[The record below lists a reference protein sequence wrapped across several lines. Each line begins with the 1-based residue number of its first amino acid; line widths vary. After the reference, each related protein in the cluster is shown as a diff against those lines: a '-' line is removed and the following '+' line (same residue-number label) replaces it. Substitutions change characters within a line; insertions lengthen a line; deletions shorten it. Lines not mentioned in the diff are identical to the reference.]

1 MLFAPASYHGR
12 DAPLGAPETGKG
24 GAAMEL
30 LGIFHKKTFMEARG
44 VCEAPYIEK
53 GGHALSARDAATSG
67 GVMACALGRM
77 RNAAALAEE
86 LGLMREERSLAR
98 IVLAAYARWGEDYIE
113 HIEGPVLTAVLDR
126 DADALILCRDRMGE
140 RRVFYTAQDGCVAF
154 ADHPDMLLEAG
165 CLRPVV
171 DMDGLRELFGLGPAR
186 TPGKTPW
193 RGMYALEPG
202 CALVARAENARVRR
216 YFRLEARE
224 HEDGAAATVETVRM
238 MIERAVDD
246 IAPLRPAAMLSG
258 GIDSTLL
265 TALLRKRMEPVRSFS
280 VDYEG
285 NDRHFRANAF
295 QPARDAPYIALA
307 VERIGCKHTA
317 VELKQA
323 SLAQALEEAVD
334 ARGFPGMADV
344 DSSLL
349 LFARKIAPQARFALS
364 GECGDEVFGGYPWF
378 RDAHSISGESFPW
391 SGSLELRA
399 GILKRRVREKLDIRN
414 YVRGALSD
422 AISRVEHLPHESA
435 EGRCLRTMQHMC
447 FAFFMANLQERALAM
462 CEHSHLGVLTP
473 FADERLVQ
481 YVYNVPWEMKF
492 MGGREK
498 GLLREAAGAL
508 LPESL
513 RYRRKSPYPKTCDPA
528 YARIVCGMVQ
538 GMLAEK
544 KSPILQLVDARALE
558 KLAASDLSPAQ
569 TPWFGQLMAGPQML
583 AYLWQV
589 NAWLAA
595 RHAEVAL

>member
-1 MLFAPASYHGR
+1 
-12 DAPLGAPETGKG
+12 
-24 GAAMEL
+24 MEL

-77 RNAAALAEE
+77 RNAAKLAEE

-140 RRVFYTAQDGCVAF
+140 RRVFYTASDGCVAF

-171 DMDGLRELFGLGPAR
+171 DMEGLRELFGLGPAR

-202 CALVARAENARVRR
+202 CALVARGESARVRR

-224 HEDGAAATVETVRM
+224 HEDDAAATVETVRM

-265 TALLRKRMEPVRSFS
+265 TALLRQRMEPVRSFS

-317 VELKQA
+317 VELTQA

-349 LFARKIAPQARFALS
+349 LFARRIAPQARFALS

-378 RDAHSISGESFPW
+378 RDAHSLNGGSFPW

-414 YVRGALSD
+414 YVRGALSE
-422 AISRVEHLPHESA
+422 AVSRVEHLPHESA

-447 FAFFMANLQERALAM
+447 FEFFMANLQERALSM
-462 CEHSHLGVLTP
+462 CEHSHMGVLTP

-589 NAWLAA
+589 NAWLAG

>member
-1 MLFAPASYHGR
+1 
-12 DAPLGAPETGKG
+12 
-24 GAAMEL
+24 MEL

-98 IVLAAYARWGEDYIE
+98 IVLAAYARWGEDYVE
-113 HIEGPVLTAVLDR
+113 HVEGPVLTAVLDR

-589 NAWLAA
+589 NAWLAG

>member
-1 MLFAPASYHGR
+1 
-12 DAPLGAPETGKG
+12 
-24 GAAMEL
+24 MEL

-77 RNAAALAEE
+77 RNAAKLAEE

-202 CALVARAENARVRR
+202 CALVARGESARVRR

-265 TALLRKRMEPVRSFS
+265 TALLRQRMEPVRSFS

-307 VERIGCKHTA
+307 VERIGCQHTA
-317 VELKQA
+317 VELTQA

-399 GILKRRVREKLDIRN
+399 GVLRRRVREKLDIRE
-414 YVRGALSD
+414 YVRGALSE

>member
-1 MLFAPASYHGR
+1 
-12 DAPLGAPETGKG
+12 
-24 GAAMEL
+24 MEL
-30 LGIFHKKTFMEARG
+30 LGIFHKKTWMEARG

-77 RNAAALAEE
+77 RNAAKLAEK

-171 DMDGLRELFGLGPAR
+171 DIDGLRELFGLGPAR

-202 CALVARAENARVRR
+202 CVLVARGESARVRR

-224 HEDGAAATVETVRM
+224 HEDDAASTVETVRM

-307 VERIGCKHTA
+307 VERIGCEHTA
-317 VELKQA
+317 VELTQA

-349 LFARKIAPQARFALS
+349 LFARRIAPQARFALS

-399 GILKRRVREKLDIRN
+399 GVLRRRVREKLDIRN
-414 YVRGALSD
+414 YVRGALSE

>member
-1 MLFAPASYHGR
+1 
-12 DAPLGAPETGKG
+12 
-24 GAAMEL
+24 MEL

-171 DMDGLRELFGLGPAR
+171 DIDGLRELFGLGPAR

-202 CALVARAENARVRR
+202 CALVARGENARVRR

-265 TALLRKRMEPVRSFS
+265 TALLRQRMEPVRSFS

-307 VERIGCKHTA
+307 VERIGCEHTA
-317 VELKQA
+317 VELTQA

-399 GILKRRVREKLDIRN
+399 GVLRRRVREKLDIRE
-414 YVRGALSD
+414 YVRGALSE

-447 FAFFMANLQERALAM
+447 FEFFMANLQERALAM

>member
-1 MLFAPASYHGR
+1 
-12 DAPLGAPETGKG
+12 
-24 GAAMEL
+24 MEL
-30 LGIFHKKTFMEARG
+30 LGIFHKKTWMEARG

-53 GGHALSARDAATSG
+53 GGHALAARDAATSG

-140 RRVFYTAQDGCVAF
+140 RRVFYIAQDGCVAF

-171 DMDGLRELFGLGPAR
+171 DIDGLRELFGLGPAR

-202 CALVARAENARVRR
+202 CALVARGESARVRR

-265 TALLRKRMEPVRSFS
+265 TALLRQRMEPVRSFS

-307 VERIGCKHTA
+307 VERIGCQHTA
-317 VELKQA
+317 VELTQA

-399 GILKRRVREKLDIRN
+399 GILKRRVREKLDIRD
-414 YVRGALSD
+414 YVRGALSE

>member
-1 MLFAPASYHGR
+1 
-12 DAPLGAPETGKG
+12 
-24 GAAMEL
+24 MEL

-202 CALVARAENARVRR
+202 CVLVARGESARVRR

-307 VERIGCKHTA
+307 VERIGCQHTA
-317 VELKQA
+317 VELTQA

-399 GILKRRVREKLDIRN
+399 GVLRRRVREKLDIRE
-414 YVRGALSD
+414 YVRGALSE

-513 RYRRKSPYPKTCDPA
+513 RYRRKSPYPKTCAPA

>member
-1 MLFAPASYHGR
+1 
-12 DAPLGAPETGKG
+12 
-24 GAAMEL
+24 MEL

-140 RRVFYTAQDGCVAF
+140 RRVFYTASDGCVAF

-202 CALVARAENARVRR
+202 CALVARGESARVRR

-224 HEDGAAATVETVRM
+224 HEDDAAATVETVRM

-265 TALLRKRMEPVRSFS
+265 TALLRQRMEPVRTFS

-285 NDRHFRANAF
+285 NDHHFRANAF

-307 VERIGCKHTA
+307 VERIGCQHTA
-317 VELKQA
+317 VELTQA

-378 RDAHSISGESFPW
+378 RDAHSISGDSFPW

-399 GILKRRVREKLDIRN
+399 GVLKRRVREKLDIRE
-414 YVRGALSD
+414 YVRGALSE

>member
-1 MLFAPASYHGR
+1 
-12 DAPLGAPETGKG
+12 
-24 GAAMEL
+24 MEL

-77 RNAAALAEE
+77 RNAAKLAEE

-140 RRVFYTAQDGCVAF
+140 RRVFYTASDGCVAF

-171 DMDGLRELFGLGPAR
+171 DIDGLRELFGLGPAR

-193 RGMYALEPG
+193 RDMYALEPG
-202 CALVARAENARVRR
+202 CALVARGESARVRR

-265 TALLRKRMEPVRSFS
+265 TALLRQRMEPVRSFS

-285 NDRHFRANAF
+285 NDHHFRANTF

-307 VERIGCKHTA
+307 VERIGCQHTA
-317 VELKQA
+317 VELTQA
-323 SLAQALEEAVD
+323 SLAQTLEEAVD

-349 LFARKIAPQARFALS
+349 LFARRIAPQARFALS

-399 GILKRRVREKLDIRN
+399 GILKRRVREKLDIRE
-414 YVRGALSD
+414 YVRGALSE

>member
-1 MLFAPASYHGR
+1 
-12 DAPLGAPETGKG
+12 
-24 GAAMEL
+24 MEL

-53 GGHALSARDAATSG
+53 GGHALSARVAATSG

-77 RNAAALAEE
+77 RNAAKLAEE

-140 RRVFYTAQDGCVAF
+140 RRVFYTASDGCVAF

-171 DMDGLRELFGLGPAR
+171 DIDGLRELFGLGPAR

-202 CALVARAENARVRR
+202 CALVARGESARVRR

-265 TALLRKRMEPVRSFS
+265 TALLRKRMEPVRTFS

-295 QPARDAPYIALA
+295 QPTRDAPYIALA
-307 VERIGCKHTA
+307 VERIGCQHTA
-317 VELKQA
+317 VELTQA

-349 LFARKIAPQARFALS
+349 LFARKIAPQARFALL

-414 YVRGALSD
+414 YVRGALSE
-422 AISRVEHLPHESA
+422 AVSRVEHLPHESA

>member
-1 MLFAPASYHGR
+1 
-12 DAPLGAPETGKG
+12 
-24 GAAMEL
+24 MEL

-77 RNAAALAEE
+77 RNAAKLAEE

-171 DMDGLRELFGLGPAR
+171 DIDGLRELFGLGPAR

-202 CALVARAENARVRR
+202 CALVARGESARVRR

-224 HEDGAAATVETVRM
+224 HEDDAAATVETVRM

-265 TALLRKRMEPVRSFS
+265 TALLRQRMEPVRSFS

-307 VERIGCKHTA
+307 VERIGCQHTA
-317 VELKQA
+317 VELTQA

-349 LFARKIAPQARFALS
+349 LFARRIAPQARFALS

-399 GILKRRVREKLDIRN
+399 GVLRRRVREKLDIRE
-414 YVRGALSD
+414 YVRGALSE

-481 YVYNVPWEMKF
+481 YIYNVPWEMKF

>member
-1 MLFAPASYHGR
+1 
-12 DAPLGAPETGKG
+12 
-24 GAAMEL
+24 MEL

-77 RNAAALAEE
+77 RNAAKLAEE

-171 DMDGLRELFGLGPAR
+171 DIDGLRELFGLGPAR

-202 CALVARAENARVRR
+202 CALVARGESARVRR

-246 IAPLRPAAMLSG
+246 VAPLRPAAMLSG

-265 TALLRKRMEPVRSFS
+265 TALLRQRMEPVRSFS

-307 VERIGCKHTA
+307 VERIGCQHTA
-317 VELKQA
+317 VELTQA

-349 LFARKIAPQARFALS
+349 LFARRIAPQARFALS

-399 GILKRRVREKLDIRN
+399 GVLKRRVREKLDIRE
-414 YVRGALSD
+414 YVRGALSE
-422 AISRVEHLPHESA
+422 AVSRVEHLPHESA

-589 NAWLAA
+589 NAWLAG